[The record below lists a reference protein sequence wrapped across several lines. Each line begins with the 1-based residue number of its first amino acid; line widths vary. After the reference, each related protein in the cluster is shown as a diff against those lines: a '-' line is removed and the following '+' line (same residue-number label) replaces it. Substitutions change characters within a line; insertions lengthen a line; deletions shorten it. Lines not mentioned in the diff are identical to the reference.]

1 MEVHPAQLLQQVRQ
15 MVLPVPVRAVAG
27 DILGDNNQLLHPPRR
42 QVPGLIQHLFHGAA
56 AVAAPEPGYDAEG
69 APVVAALSNA
79 QVGVV
84 GGRGQYAAALIYRP
98 VYISEP
104 AGPLPG
110 HHRLYGGGDL
120 LIAAGAQKAV
130 RLGQLLLDLLLIPL
144 GHTARDQDF
153 FQPARLLQLRHMQ
166 DDADGLLAGGGKE
179 TAGVDDCHVR
189 PGGVLLEDVPG
200 GPAQLHH
207 LFTVDHVFGAAQ
219 GNE

>member
-1 MEVHPAQLLQQVRQ
+1 M
-15 MVLPVPVRAVAG
+15 
-27 DILGDNNQLLHPPRR
+27 
-42 QVPGLIQHLFHGAA
+42 
-56 AVAAPEPGYDAEG
+56 
-69 APVVAALSNA
+69 
-79 QVGVV
+79 

-110 HHRLYGGGDL
+110 HH
-120 LIAAGAQKAV
+120 
-130 RLGQLLLDLLLIPL
+130 
-144 GHTARDQDF
+144 
-153 FQPARLLQLRHMQ
+153 RLLQLRHMQ